1 MSTAPDKGD
10 GAELLLDEVRDEA
23 RMLIAHPIDEV
34 KRLEHVAADGES
46 AAAPLILLTGI
57 GLVLTVVVVVT
68 SALALV
74 LYYTV

>member
-1 MSTAPDKGD
+1 MSTAPGKGY
-10 GAELLLDEVRDEA
+10 GAALLLDEVRDEA

-46 AAAPLILLTGI
+46 AATPLILVTGI
-57 GLVLTVVVVVT
+57 GLVLTVVVVT

-74 LYYTV
+74 LSYTV

>member
-1 MSTAPDKGD
+1 
-10 GAELLLDEVRDEA
+10 
-23 RMLIAHPIDEV
+23 MLIAHPIDEV

-46 AAAPLILLTGI
+46 AATPLILLTGL

-74 LYYTV
+74 LYHTV

>member
-10 GAELLLDEVRDEA
+10 GAALLLDEVRDEA
-23 RMLIAHPIDEV
+23 HKLVAHPIEEV

-46 AAAPLILLTGI
+46 AATPLIVLIGI
-57 GLVLTVVVVVT
+57 GLLLMVVVAVT
-68 SALALV
+68 CALALA

>member
-1 MSTAPDKGD
+1 VSTAPDKGD
-10 GAELLLDEVRDEA
+10 GVALLLDEVRDEA

-46 AAAPLILLTGI
+46 AATPLILVTGI